1 MLINYIKVALRN
13 ILKHKSYAAI
23 NIFGLA
29 GSAAITILII
39 FYAISVLS
47 FDQFHKDSE
56 RIFFMY
62 RDRATETGRMPVYD
76 TWFPMAETAKNDLTG
91 VEGFTRAF
99 QAGRSWIS
107 YEDNRFEQSLT
118 YADSTFFTFFTFPLV
133 AGDRNTLLNDPN
145 SVVITEAV
153 AKKFFGDE
161 DPLGKVLNFGFSSD
175 RTVTGVIGKVPGN
188 SSFTFEVVIPLNT
201 QLAHQFLGDNLW
213 GGSFC
218 TSFIKLNKNAKIS
231 TVREQAH
238 VIMDKYV
245 NESEQGNVL
254 FIPLKDYNNEFTD
267 QQKYAYTML
276 IVAIGIL
283 LIASINF
290 TNLATAQSLMRTTE
304 VGVRKVMGASRSGL
318 IKQFISESLLLTF
331 FALILGGLIAEMFL
345 PFFSLVIGLDI
356 PINFVDN
363 PALIGF
369 IILLGF
375 VIGILSGS
383 YPSFYISAFKP
394 SEVLKGA
401 QAKKG
406 SMLVRNGLV
415 VLQFTLAI
423 ILISAVAIISRQV
436 DFMRGYDVKFDKDNV
451 VVIPI
456 GVRDFEDRET
466 AISRIVAFKEQLK
479 QLPGVISVTGSNG
492 IPGNYPGSFSLFLP
506 QGKEDINPLDYQVA
520 DVEEDYFETYGIK
533 LVAGRNFFPNSQ
545 NDRDNSIILN
555 QSAVRDIGWKDA
567 VGKKLLYPR
576 SRKPL
581 EVIGVVEDFNY
592 TSLKQPIMPIVHYYG
607 GDSARN
613 YRYISVK
620 LDAKARQSTLDLMAI
635 TWKAMN
641 FDKAYEYFFPA
652 ERMEALYATEDNL
665 IKILTYATLF
675 AIFVA
680 CLGLYALASFTVML
694 RTKEIAI
701 RKVLGA
707 SVHSIVQLFSKSYS
721 IMVLISI
728 VIAIPL
734 AWYAMSQWLESFA
747 FRTDISWINFALA
760 GSIALAISFITVS
773 IHSIK
778 ASLENPVK
786 SLRNE

>member
-23 NIFGLA
+23 NIIGLA

-47 FDQFHKDSE
+47 FDQFHEDSDN
-56 RIFFMY
+56 IYFMY

-76 TWFPMAETAKNDLTG
+76 TWYPMAVAAKNDLAG
-91 VEGFTRAF
+91 VESATRVV
-99 QAGRSWIS
+99 QAGQSWIRS
-107 YEDNRFEQSLT
+107 DDKRFEQRIM
-118 YADSTFFTFFTFPLV
+118 YADSSFFTFFSFPIK
-133 AGDRNTLLNDPN
+133 AGDKNTLLNDPN

-153 AKKFFGDE
+153 AQKFFGDQ
-161 DPLGKVLNFGFSSD
+161 DPMGKVLNFGFSTD
-175 RTVTGVIGKVPGN
+175 RTVTGVIGHIPGN

-201 QLAHQFLGDNLW
+201 QLVQQWMGDNLW

-218 TSFIKLNKNAKIS
+218 TSFIKLNKAANIS
-231 TVREQAH
+231 TIREQAN

-245 NESEQGNVL
+245 NEAEQGNVL

-267 QQKYAYTML
+267 QQKYAYTLL

-304 VGVRKVMGASRSGL
+304 VGVRKVLGASKSGL
-318 IKQFISESLLLTF
+318 VKQFISESLLLTF
-331 FALILGGLIAEMFL
+331 FALILGGFLAELLL
-345 PFFSLVIGLDI
+345 PFFSSVIGLDI

-363 PALIGF
+363 PVLIGL

-375 VIGILSGS
+375 VIGVLSGS

-406 SMLVRNGLV
+406 SMVVRNSLV
-415 VLQFTLAI
+415 VLQFSLAI
-423 ILISAVAIISRQV
+423 ILISSVAIISRQV
-436 DFMRGYDVKFDKDNV
+436 DFMRSYDVKFDTDNV

-456 GVRDFEDRET
+456 GIRDFEERQT
-466 AISRIVAFKEQLK
+466 AISRIVAFKEELK
-479 QLPGVISVTGSNG
+479 QLPGVIAVTGSNG
-492 IPGNYPGSFSLFLP
+492 IPGNYPGSFTLFLP

-533 LVAGRNFFPNSQ
+533 LVAGRNFLPNSQ
-545 NDRDNSIILN
+545 NDRENSIILN
-555 QSAVRDIGWKDA
+555 EAAVRDIGWEDA
-567 VGKKLLYPR
+567 IGKKLLYPR
-576 SRKPL
+576 SRRPL

-592 TSLKQPIMPIVHYYG
+592 ASLKQPIMPIVHYYG

-620 LDAKARQSTLDLMAI
+620 LEANARQPTLDAMA
-635 TWKAMN
+635 TAWQSMN

-707 SVHSIVQLFSKSYS
+707 SISSIVQLFSKSYS
-721 IMVLISI
+721 IMVLISV
-728 VIAIPL
+728 VIAVPL
-734 AWYAMSQWLESFA
+734 AWYTMAAWLESFA
-747 FRTDISWINFALA
+747 FRTEIHWLVFAIA
-760 GSIALAISFITVS
+760 GSIALLISFITVG
-773 IHSIK
+773 IHSVRAGI
-778 ASLENPVK
+778 ENPVK
-786 SLRNE
+786 SLRAE

>member
-1 MLINYIKVALRN
+1 MLINYLKVALRN

-23 NIFGLA
+23 NMIGLA

-47 FDQFHKDSE
+47 FDQFHEDSD

-76 TWFPMAETAKNDLTG
+76 TWFPMAEAAKNDLAG
-91 VEGFTRAF
+91 VESYTRTF
-99 QAGRSWIS
+99 QAGQSWIS
-107 YEDNRFEQSLT
+107 YEDKRFEQGLT
-118 YADSTFFTFFTFPLV
+118 YADSTFFTFFSFPLL

-145 SVVITEAV
+145 SVVISEEV

-161 DPLGKVLNFGFSSD
+161 DPLGKVLNFGFSLD

-188 SSFTFEVVIPLNT
+188 SSFSFEVVIPLNT

-218 TSFIKLNKNAKIS
+218 TSFIKLNEAGNIS
-231 TVREQAH
+231 TVRQQANI
-238 VIMDKYV
+238 IMDKYV
-245 NESEQGNVL
+245 NEAERGNVL
-254 FIPLKDYNNEFTD
+254 FIPLTDYNNEFTD
-267 QQKYAYTML
+267 QQKYAYTLL

-304 VGVRKVMGASRSGL
+304 VGVRKVLGASKSGL
-318 IKQFISESLLLTF
+318 VKQFISESLLLTF
-331 FALILGGLIAEMFL
+331 FSLILGGLLAELLL
-345 PFFSLVIGLDI
+345 PFFSSVIGLDI

-363 PALIGF
+363 PGLIGL
-369 IILLGF
+369 IVLLGF
-375 VIGILSGS
+375 VIGVLSGS

-415 VLQFTLAI
+415 VLQFSLAI
-423 ILISAVAIISRQV
+423 ILISSVAIISKQV
-436 DFMRGYDVKFDKDNV
+436 DFMRGYDVNFDRDNV

-456 GVRDFEDRET
+456 GVRDFEDRQT

-479 QLPGVISVTGSNG
+479 QLPGVIAVTGSNG
-492 IPGNYPGSFSLFLP
+492 IPGNYPGNFSLYLP

-533 LVAGRNFFPNSQ
+533 LIAGRNFLPHSQ

-555 QSAVRDIGWKDA
+555 ESAVRDIGWEDA

-576 SRKPL
+576 SRRPL

-592 TSLKQPIMPIVHYYG
+592 ASLKQPIMPIVHYYG

-620 LDAKARQSTLDLMAI
+620 LEATARQSTLDAMAA
-635 TWKAMN
+635 TWQSMN

-652 ERMEALYATEDNL
+652 ERMEALYAAEENL

-680 CLGLYALASFTVML
+680 CLGLYALASFMVML

-707 SVHSIVQLFSKSYS
+707 SVPSIVQLLSKSYS

-728 VIAIPL
+728 VVAVPL

-747 FRTDISWINFALA
+747 FRTDISWMSFALA
-760 GSIALAISFITVS
+760 GCIALAISFITVS
-773 IHSIK
+773 IHSIR
-778 ASLENPVK
+778 AGLDNPVR
-786 SLRNE
+786 SLRTE